1 MGYTSFLAGLA
12 LGPGGIAT
20 MIAMPIAG
28 NLVNRVNPKV
38 ILAFGIAVAAYS
50 VHLMSQF
57 NLLADFSAVFWPR
70 VVLGVGMGFLFI
82 PLTTTTMSGIRNEE
96 MGNATAIFN
105 LLRNLGGSFGV
116 AFVTTMVARRSQF
129 HQFRLMEHLTPFS
142 RNLQEAVPQIS
153 QFLRER
159 GLIPPYPRQG
169 SLGLI
174 YNQLLQQASMSAFN
188 DTFHI
193 LSVMMILILP
203 FVLLMKK
210 AKETRPPTGVH

>member
-1 MGYTSFLAGLA
+1 
-12 LGPGGIAT
+12 
-20 MIAMPIAG
+20 
-28 NLVNRVNPKV
+28 
-38 ILAFGIAVAAYS
+38 
-50 VHLMSQF
+50 MSQF

-174 YNQLLQQASMSAFN
+174 YNQLLQQASMLAFN
-188 DTFHI
+188 DTFYI